1 MLNFVNFFFTC
12 SAAQLYVT
20 RVITHR
26 MCICV
31 SVCRS
36 LVAQRFLEQSV
47 NRILKKDCCRV
58 LRSNRLSNVL
68 TVNPSSRAR
77 CENVENIYADES
89 NKADERSRCSHEE
102 SWQAIRDRMLQ
113 K

>member
-1 MLNFVNFFFTC
+1 VLLRIECASVY
-12 SAAQLYVT
+12 L
-20 RVITHR
+20 
-26 MCICV
+26 CV
-31 SVCRS
+31 VAWLRNN
-36 LVAQRFLEQSV
+36 AQRFLEQSV

-58 LRSNRLSNVL
+58 LRSNRLSNAS

-89 NKADERSRCSHEE
+89 NKADKRSRCSHEK